1 VTGKEAKVIHIRHYL
16 EIFHHF
22 YDMDGIWVVCVCVC
36 VCVLHIDHVF
46 TMIQHGNMMTFFVK
60 LLMLNKKTSQ
70 PIKNVVTI
78 IT

>member
-1 VTGKEAKVIHIRHYL
+1 
-16 EIFHHF
+16 
-22 YDMDGIWVVCVCVC
+22 MSCVC

-70 PIKNVVTI
+70 PSSKCQEESLPARSVFFFLRKNCFIEKTL
-78 IT
+78 